1 VDCNHKPNPPTV
13 EKFSTHG
20 ARRQSAQLN
29 YAVCR
34 SYDPN
39 TALPLNI
46 IPAAPLVA
54 GGGFLDPLALRL
66 AALYPPLNVF
76 DRPGIN
82 FTANPV
88 RKETRNNFDVRV
100 DHKLSQKD
108 DSFHRFS
115 YEDQPSL
122 IPGPFPG
129 VADGGG
135 FFSGDE
141 DNSYRSLA
149 LSETHAFRP
158 ELINEFRFGYNRI
171 HSRRL
176 QLNFNQNV
184 STGLGF
190 PGVPFGPEN
199 GGLPQ
204 LTFSDAPQL
213 GSPTFL
219 PSLEIQNTY
228 SLSDNLTWVKGKY
241 MLKYG
246 NRNPPRAVHHLP
258 TGGVTRNAGFRQRF
272 HRQSCGTG
280 YRRFRFRL
288 IYGGI
293 V

>member
-1 VDCNHKPNPPTV
+1 LFLPSPAERTGDFSELIDYTTQALDPNLNPAVDCNDKPTYNGEIFDT
-13 EKFSTHG
+13 
-20 ARRQSAQLN
+20 RRTQLRN
-29 YAVCR
+29 NGGTGLCGVPF
-34 SYDPN
+34 SYDP
-39 TALPLNI
+39 TTGLPVNI
-46 IPAAPLVA
+46 IPSAPLVA
-54 GGGFLDPLALRL
+54 GGGFRDPLAFQL

-76 DRPGIN
+76 NTPGIN
-82 FTANPV
+82 FTAKPM

-100 DHKLSQKD
+100 DHKLGQKD
-108 DSFHRFS
+108 DSFYRFS
-115 YEDQPSL
+115 YEDKPSL
-122 IPGPFPG
+122 IPAPFPG

-149 LSETHAFRP
+149 LSETHAIRP

-171 HSRRL
+171 HSRRF

-184 STGLGF
+184 SAELGF

-228 SLSDNLTWVKGKY
+228 SLSDNLTWVKGKHT
-241 MLKYG
+241 LKYG
-246 NRNPPRAVHHLP
+246 
-258 TGGVTRNAGFRQRF
+258 T
-272 HRQSCGTG
+272 
-280 YRRFRFRL
+280 
-288 IYGGI
+288 
-293 V
+293 